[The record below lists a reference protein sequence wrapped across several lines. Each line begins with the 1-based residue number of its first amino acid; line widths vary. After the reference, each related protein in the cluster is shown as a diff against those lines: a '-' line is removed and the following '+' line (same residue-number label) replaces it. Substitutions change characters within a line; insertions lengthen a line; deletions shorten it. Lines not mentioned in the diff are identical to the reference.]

1 LPASIQPCRA
11 AAGGVDGY
19 RSARPGVPFISDAD
33 LDRALLEAGVPA
45 TTADAVVEVNANARI
60 EALRVSLAVLAVL
73 ATIAIFMTRLL
84 PTTPAVAIR
93 ALPRTDLTSRSQ
105 MSSHS

>member
-1 LPASIQPCRA
+1 M
-11 AAGGVDGY
+11 
-19 RSARPGVPFISDAD
+19 
-33 LDRALLEAGVPA
+33 
-45 TTADAVVEVNANARI
+45 
-60 EALRVSLAVLAVL
+60 SLAVLAVL

-84 PTTPAVAIR
+84 PNTPAVAIM